1 VLRLKKELT
10 EKENLKKRL
19 EELEEETR
27 KKEQA
32 LREKY
37 NLANKRRQD

>member
-1 VLRLKKELT
+1 MLRLKKELT

>member
-1 VLRLKKELT
+1 LKKELT

>member
-19 EELEEETR
+19 DELEEETKR
-27 KKEQA
+27 KEQ
-32 LREKY
+32 LYREKY
-37 NLANKRRQD
+37 VLANKRR

>member
-1 VLRLKKELT
+1 MLRLKKELT

-37 NLANKRRQD
+37 NLANKRRQE